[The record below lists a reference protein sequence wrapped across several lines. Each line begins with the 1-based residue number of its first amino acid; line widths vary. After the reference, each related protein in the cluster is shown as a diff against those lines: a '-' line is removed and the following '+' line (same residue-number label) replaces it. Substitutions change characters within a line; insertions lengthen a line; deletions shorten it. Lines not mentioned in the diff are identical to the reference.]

1 VLALE
6 TAINGS
12 LVVAFGYTHAAIK
25 DGGRGWK
32 MSKRLRLSDL
42 ADGSVVPDGVGG
54 PSFLLGGDPY
64 DETTMDEMLDRIS
77 IDLDS
82 ICSSVDT
89 NTLNAVVIGKSVKGV
104 TVTGV
109 TSMTPGA
116 NGSVYEIA
124 ATYTGRRPSV
134 SANFVVKVQRFRH
147 GSGGKVNGK
156 LVAAKEA
163 LQNLVRFAGCNVVAF
178 RAWERKCTYET
189 VIVTVMEKA
198 DTDLF
203 DLMFVPGRPRFNGR
217 NLDRLVHFLATFWDC
232 LTRFGTSYVDMKP
245 ENIGVYIN
253 GEDYVFRVID
263 VDSLGTTIA
272 TPGYTESGNI
282 DKYNRMIDSFAR
294 RQGDRRET
302 TAEQAEYMRRVG
314 LFGMII
320 VIAMCSV
327 DYAYRNRLYAETTI
341 GVELDTR
348 TGRKVPITKERRLS
362 KFEEAIRTRRSDVQ
376 EPTILAVNQILAEAK
391 PLI

>member
-1 VLALE
+1 MTLALE

-64 DETTMDEMLDRIS
+64 DETTMDAMLNSIS

-82 ICSSVDT
+82 VCSSVDA
-89 NTLNAVVIGKSVKGV
+89 LDAAVIGKSVKGV
-104 TVTGV
+104 TVTRV
-109 TSMTPGA
+109 ASMTPGA

-124 ATYTGRRPSV
+124 ATYTGRGVSV
-134 SANFVVKVQRFRH
+134 SADFVVKVQRFRH

-156 LVAAKEA
+156 LVAAQEA
-163 LQNLVRFAGCNVVAF
+163 LRNLVRFAGCNVVAF

-203 DLMFVPGRPRFNGR
+203 DLMFVPDKPEFSGR
-217 NLDRLVHFLATFWDC
+217 NLDRLVHFLTTFWEC
-232 LTRFGTSYVDMKP
+232 LGREETSYVDMKP

-253 GEDYVFRVID
+253 GGDYVFRVID

-272 TPGYTESGNI
+272 TPGYTESG
-282 DKYNRMIDSFAR
+282 DTEKYNRMIDSFAR

-302 TAEQAEYMRRVG
+302 TAEQAVYMRRVG

-320 VIAMCSV
+320 VIAVCSV

-348 TGRKVPITKERRLS
+348 TGRMVPITNERRLS
-362 KFEEAIRTRRSDVQ
+362 KFEEAIRTRSSDVQ
-376 EPTILAVNQILAEAK
+376 EPTILAVNQILAEARL
-391 PLI
+391 LI